1 MRILVVEPDPV
12 VRHYVDGV
20 LTRLG
25 FLTLIAPSPD
35 VANAL
40 LLDFP
45 APPDVALVDISRLSR
60 NGFAFTD
67 ELRRRYPS
75 LASVFMGSWQSD
87 EDSAEARRRGGLL
100 YKPFYA
106 RELVDA
112 VRFAAPIVRT

>member
-12 VRHYVDGV
+12 VRHYVDVV

-25 FLTLIAPSPD
+25 FHTLIAPSPD
-35 VANAL
+35 AANAL

-45 APPDVALVDISRLSR
+45 SPPDVALVDISHSAQR
-60 NGFAFTD
+60 GFGYSD
-67 ELRRRYPS
+67 ELLRRYPS
-75 LASVFMGSWQSD
+75 VTPVFMGSWQSD
-87 EDSAEARRRGGLL
+87 EDSAEARRRGALL

-112 VRFAAPIVRT
+112 VRFAASRP